1 MCVCVFFAKS
11 LMQSKRSKKLEE
23 SAHFFVGNEKRA
35 DGQQKK
41 RRKKDGCSRNSSW
54 SIDFWRV
61 SDRSLLFDGFL
72 LCRLNCSCSWRTIC
86 CSGVYV
92 SDRNHRWN
100 QQHRAPRVRH
110 ACVPCDPPLRK
121 LILMDSKLHLFYL
134 VRGEFQTGDWFYYSL
149 PLVNVW
155 SNW

>member
-1 MCVCVFFAKS
+1 MCIF
-11 LMQSKRSKKLEE
+11 RKKFNAIKTIKETRR
-23 SAHFFVGNEKRA
+23 KRA
-35 DGQQKK
+35 FLCRKRETGGWTTKK